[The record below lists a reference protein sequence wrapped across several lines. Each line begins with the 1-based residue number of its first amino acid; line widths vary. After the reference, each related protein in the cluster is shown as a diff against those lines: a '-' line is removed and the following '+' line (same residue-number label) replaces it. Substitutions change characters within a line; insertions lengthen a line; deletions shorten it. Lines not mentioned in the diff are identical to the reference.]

1 MMEPSELRSKLSGV
15 IAFPVTP
22 FTDDLVLDVDA
33 LRRNTAEMA
42 EFPLAAIVAAGGTGE
57 MYSLSIEEHRQV
69 VEAVVQEVDGKMPVI
84 AGTGFGAQI
93 AVELAKQSADAG
105 ADGIL
110 CFPPYYPNAPF
121 EGMLNYY
128 RAVGE
133 STSLGLLIYNRD
145 WAGFSPGEVNR
156 QRLRNR
162 PRRRARWEHCWP
174 RRWEDS
180 YLRNSHSRDFYRR
193 RFGSDYYEANRY
205 SIGLDCL

>member
-22 FTDDLVLDVDA
+22 FAEDLLLDVDG

-42 EFPLAAIVAAGGTGE
+42 EFPLAAGGTGE

-110 CFPPYYPNAPF
+110 CFPP
-121 EGMLNYY
+121 
-128 RAVGE
+128 
-133 STSLGLLIYNRD
+133 
-145 WAGFSPGEVNR
+145 
-156 QRLRNR
+156 R
-162 PRRRARWEHCWP
+162 PAT
-174 RRWEDS
+174 
-180 YLRNSHSRDFYRR
+180 
-193 RFGSDYYEANRY
+193 
-205 SIGLDCL
+205 